1 MLMLSRARTLA
12 LTILAFTVAALH
24 ATMAAAATDPLATL
38 PSLTLGPYEV
48 ACSDVAQ
55 NFTPPAGGVPTDYW
69 EGQPVN
75 GQIRYVT
82 EILTEPAW
90 TVGYTVQVPDD
101 SQVFS
106 SAFAGHPVDFVAIV
120 CYPTTA
126 NNPRPSYPIPGES
139 AVPHMQR
146 AGQLP
151 IFADASARYP
161 VVAFSHGLG
170 GSPMASEYL
179 QSMQLFATHGYVT
192 IAPFHADRRF
202 SRIRLNDFNDVVYLV
217 RNMDQLNAMQAM
229 RPVALRGAIDT
240 LLAHPHYRD
249 HVDPNAIG
257 GFGASLGGQAMLL
270 LAGAKLTVSFG
281 LSSKQVMPPDTRF
294 KAMVGYVPYSGQR
307 LLPAFGDDQNGTRGL
322 TTPFM
327 AIGGTADTTA
337 PLSLTEQAVNNMVGT
352 RFVIS
357 QPGVGHGLESDN
369 VPEVFTWAIVFL
381 DAHLKDTAT
390 RRQARTRLARMQ
402 RVIGGTDESVSLDVL
417 LPAPP
422 LPGEAL
428 VQEFYNVHLNHYFIT
443 PYTAEADNIILNG
456 SAGPGWDRTR
466 LNFGAWQ
473 DNGPTGVPVCRFYG
487 TPGKGP
493 NSHFFTADAGECAA
507 VKKDPGWT
515 FEGTTMRVLLTTDG
529 VCPLDSRPVY
539 RAYNNRFA
547 KNDSNHRYL
556 TSRSMVREMVG
567 QGWLYEGTV
576 FCAAP

>member
-1 MLMLSRARTLA
+1 MPLLSRAPTLFA
-12 LTILAFTVAALH
+12 SIVAFTFAVLH
-24 ATMAAAATDPLATL
+24 AASGGAATDPLVTL

-55 NFTPPAGGVPTDYW
+55 NFTPPVGVPTDYW

-75 GQIRYVT
+75 DQIRYVT

-126 NNPRPSYPIPGES
+126 GNPRPSYPIPGES

-151 IFADASARYP
+151 LFADVGARYP

-202 SRIRLNDFNDVVYLV
+202 SRIQINDFNDLVYLV

-240 LLAHPHYRD
+240 LLSHPHYRD

-257 GFGASLGGQAMLL
+257 GFGASLGGEAMLL

-281 LSSKQVMPPDTRF
+281 LSSKQVIPADTRF
-294 KAMVGYVPYSGQR
+294 KAMVGYVPYSGQKF
-307 LLPAFGDDQNGTRGL
+307 LPAFGNDQSGTRGL
-322 TTPFM
+322 TMPFM

-337 PLSLTEQAVNNMVGT
+337 PLSLTEQAVNNMAGT
-352 RFVIS
+352 
-357 QPGVGHGLESDN
+357 
-369 VPEVFTWAIVFL
+369 
-381 DAHLKDTAT
+381 
-390 RRQARTRLARMQ
+390 ARTTARL
-402 RVIGGTDESVSLDVL
+402 S
-417 LPAPP
+417 
-422 LPGEAL
+422 
-428 VQEFYNVHLNHYFIT
+428 
-443 PYTAEADNIILNG
+443 
-456 SAGPGWDRTR
+456 
-466 LNFGAWQ
+466 
-473 DNGPTGVPVCRFYG
+473 
-487 TPGKGP
+487 
-493 NSHFFTADAGECAA
+493 
-507 VKKDPGWT
+507 
-515 FEGTTMRVLLTTDG
+515 
-529 VCPLDSRPVY
+529 
-539 RAYNNRFA
+539 
-547 KNDSNHRYL
+547 
-556 TSRSMVREMVG
+556 SRSTSSNRELAIM
-567 QGWLYEGTV
+567 
-576 FCAAP
+576 